1 MMNYATYW
9 QMKAQLHWALLA
21 HVLPLS
27 SSGAT
32 LSQTWRLLQAH
43 ARHRVTTLSQNG
55 PTILDGACGLVAR
68 VTICSLTILFRVHM
82 YILSNS
88 I

>member
-1 MMNYATYW
+1 MMNYVTCR
-9 QMKAQLHWALLA
+9 QMETQVHWVPLA

-27 SSGAT
+27 SNAAA
-32 LSQTWRLLQAH
+32 LSQFWRLLQAR
-43 ARHRVTTLSQNG
+43 ARHWVTTLSQNG
-55 PTILDGACGLVAR
+55 PAMSDGACGLVAH
-68 VTICSLTILFRVHM
+68 VAICSLTTLFRVHM